1 MRISE
6 LSRETGVPVATIKFY
21 LREHLLPEGTKTSS
35 TQAQYGEEHVS
46 RLRMV
51 RALIG
56 PGGLTLNAV
65 RRALAA
71 IDDPPERPYDLIV
84 AAGSAVSPPSAG
96 ADHTEAH
103 ALLAA
108 WGVDPATDDCSTHD
122 DLAVALQGL
131 DAAGFTLVEGALE
144 HYRAHM
150 SEIARFE
157 IDRVPTTSAAE
168 AVRYVVL
175 GTVLVEPVLL
185 ALRRLAHRELTQQR
199 FGEAGA

>member
-21 LREHLLPEGTKTSS
+21 LREHLLPEGVRTSA
-35 TQAQYGEEHVS
+35 TQAQYGEEHVA
-46 RLRMV
+46 RLRLV

-56 PGGLTLNAV
+56 PGGLSLNAA

-84 AAGSAVSPPSAG
+84 AAGSAVSPPSEG
-96 ADHTEAH
+96 ADHTDVH
-103 ALLAA
+103 ALLAR

-131 DAAGFTLVEGALE
+131 DAAGFQLLEGALE
-144 HYRAHM
+144 LYREQM
-150 SEIARFE
+150 SAIARFE
-157 IDRVPTTSAAE
+157 IDRVPTKRRPSSPKPAARASCAASPIAAWPSGPTS
-168 AVRYVVL
+168 L
-175 GTVLVEPVLL
+175 C
-185 ALRRLAHRELTQQR
+185 
-199 FGEAGA
+199 

>member
-6 LSRETGVPVATIKFY
+6 LSARSGVAVATVKFY
-21 LREHLLPEGTKTSS
+21 LREGLLPEGVRTSA
-35 TQAQYGEEHVS
+35 TQAQYGDEHVA
-46 RLRMV
+46 RLRLI

-56 PGGLTLNAV
+56 PGGLSLAAV

-84 AAGSAVSPPSAG
+84 AAGSAVSPPSQG
-96 ADHTEAH
+96 ADHTQVH

-131 DAAGFTLVEGALE
+131 DAAGFELIEGALQQ
-144 HYRAHM
+144 YREQM
-150 SEIARFE
+150 SAVARWE
-157 IDRVPTTSAAE
+157 IDRVPTDSATE

-199 FGEAGA
+199 FGRPGA

>member
-6 LSRETGVPVATIKFY
+6 LSARSDVAVATIKFY
-21 LREHLLPEGTKTSS
+21 LREGLLPEGVRTSA
-35 TQAQYGEEHVS
+35 TQAQYGDEHVA
-46 RLRMV
+46 RLRLI

-56 PGGLTLNAV
+56 PGGLSLAAA

-84 AAGSAVSPPSAG
+84 AAGSAVSPPSQG
-96 ADHTEAH
+96 ADHTPVH
-103 ALLAA
+103 ALLAE

-131 DAAGFTLVEGALE
+131 DAAGFELLEGALE
-144 HYRAHM
+144 HYREHM
-150 SEIARFE
+150 SAIARFE
-157 IDRVPTTSAAE
+157 IDRVPTDSATE

-199 FGEAGA
+199 FGGPGA